1 MEISSESREMTLQKR
16 RKDTYNYN
24 IGWWITMTVKTSEKA
39 LDHVIDEMID
49 VVENSKDEIFN
60 ISEEARHEH
69 EHLVQELKETRE
81 KVLQHIENGDQLEER
96 VRFSRQR
103 LAEVSKHFER
113 YTEEDIREVYENTH
127 LMQTNLAILRQEE
140 KALRD
145 KRDELERRLITLT
158 HTINRAEGLAGKIS
172 VILNYLQ
179 DDFRQVNEMI
189 ENAKEKQEF
198 GLKIIE
204 AQEDERRKIS
214 REIHDGPAQ
223 MLANILLRSELVERT
238 IRDGSIEESVKE
250 IRDVREMVRS
260 SLYEVRRII
269 YDLRPMALDDLGLV
283 PTIKKYVATISE
295 YNDIE
300 VNFTVFGEEK
310 RLNQK
315 YEIAFFRLMQES
327 IQNAIKHSGG
337 SLIQVKLEIRQSS
350 LMMVIK
356 DNGKGFDTGT
366 KKDKSFGLIGMR
378 ERVEMLE
385 GELNIQSEIGKGTII
400 MIKVPY
406 SAL

>member
-1 MEISSESREMTLQKR
+1 MA
-16 RKDTYNYN
+16 
-24 IGWWITMTVKTSEKA
+24 VKASEKA
-39 LDHVIDEMID
+39 LDHVIDEMIE

-60 ISEEARHEH
+60 ISEEARKEH
-69 EHLVQELKETRE
+69 EHLVRELRDTKE
-81 KVLQHIENGDQLEER
+81 KVQRHIENGDQLEER

-113 YTEEDIREVYENTH
+113 YTEDEIREVYESTH
-127 LMQTNLAILRQEE
+127 LMQTNLAMLRQEE
-140 KALRD
+140 RVLRT
-145 KRDELERRLITLT
+145 KRDELERRLITLS

-223 MLANILLRSELVERT
+223 MLANILLRSELMERT
-238 IRDGSIEESVKE
+238 IRDGTAEQAINEIRSVK
-250 IRDVREMVRS
+250 EMVRS

-283 PTIKKYVATISE
+283 PTIKKYVDNISDYNKITIEFS
-295 YNDIE
+295 
-300 VNFTVFGEEK
+300 VLGEEK

-327 IQNAIKHSGG
+327 LQNAIKHSEAT
-337 SLIQVKLEIRQSS
+337 LIQVKLEILRDS
-350 LMMVIK
+350 LTMLIK
-356 DNGKGFDTGT
+356 DNGKGFDMSV
-366 KKDKSFGLIGMR
+366 KRDKSFGLIGMR

-385 GELNIQSEIGKGTII
+385 GQLKIQSAIGKGTTII
-400 MIKVPY
+400 IKVPY
-406 SAL
+406 SKP

>member
-1 MEISSESREMTLQKR
+1 MA
-16 RKDTYNYN
+16 
-24 IGWWITMTVKTSEKA
+24 VKISEKA
-39 LDHVIDEMID
+39 LDHVIDEMIE

-60 ISEEARHEH
+60 ISEEARKEH
-69 EHLVQELKETRE
+69 EHLVFELKETKE
-81 KVLQHIENGDQLEER
+81 KVLRHIENGDQLEEK

-103 LAEVSKHFER
+103 LAEVSKYFER
-113 YTEEDIREVYENTH
+113 YSEADIREVYENTH
-127 LMQTNLAILRQEE
+127 LMQTNLAMLRQEE
-140 KALRD
+140 KVLRD
-145 KRDELERRLITLT
+145 KRDELERRLITLSQ
-158 HTINRAEGLAGKIS
+158 TINRAEGLAGKIS
-172 VILNYLQ
+172 VILTYLQ

-223 MLANILLRSELVERT
+223 MLANILLRSELMERT
-238 IRDGSIEESVKE
+238 VKSGSVDQAIAE
-250 IRDVREMVRS
+250 IRSVREMVRS

-283 PTIKKYVATISE
+283 PTIKKYVDNISDYNKITI
-295 YNDIE
+295 D
-300 VNFTVFGEEK
+300 FTVFGEER

-327 IQNAIKHSGG
+327 IQNAIKHSAA
-337 SLIQVKLEIRQSS
+337 SLIQVKLEIRRDS
-350 LMMVIK
+350 LTMLIK
-356 DNGKGFDTGT
+356 DNGKGFDLSV
-366 KKDKSFGLIGMR
+366 KRDKSFGLIGMR

-385 GELNIQSEIGKGTII
+385 GQLNIQSAIGKGTII
-400 MIKVPY
+400 TIKVPY
-406 SAL
+406 STP